1 VRNAAALRRGSGVPT
16 HTNLIQATSILSFI
30 PQFVHP
36 CLANVL
42 RFVITSIL
50 SHPHPHFHA
59 HSPLSPRSLSC
70 ASCAHRH
77 ITHTLSALDQPDALP
92 IYHLRLPLIAVHNA
106 LLPSKRC
113 QLFDTLK
120 ALPALPPPDNLAPAL
135 LPATRPAHLHNE
147 CELGI
152 PRHLTIARPIE
163 LLHALA
169 WLILLREHPA
179 PGHHRREGQLCAD
192 EWA

>member
-1 VRNAAALRRGSGVPT
+1 MLRRGSGAPT
-16 HTNLIQATSILSFI
+16 HTDLIQAMSILSFVPRFI
-30 PQFVHP
+30 HP
-36 CLANVL
+36 RLANVL
-42 RFVITSIL
+42 QFVITSIL

-59 HSPLSPRSLSC
+59 HSPLLPQSLSC
-70 ASCAHRH
+70 TSCAHRH
-77 ITHTLSALDQPDALP
+77 ITHALSALDQPDALP
-92 IYHLRLPLIAVHNA
+92 IYHLRLPLIAVHDA

-135 LPATRPAHLHNE
+135 LPATCPTHLRDE

-152 PRHLTIARPIE
+152 PWCLAVACPVE
-163 LLHALA
+163 LLHTLA
-169 WLILLREHPA
+169 WLILLHEHPA
-179 PGHHRREGQLCAD
+179 PGHHRREGRLCAD